1 MDQINAVGRRKSSV
15 ARVFLKPGTGQIT
28 VNKRD
33 YKDYFSLEFH
43 QLALTEPLR
52 ILEMEDKFDVKI
64 NVKGGG
70 IKGQAES
77 ARLGIARALVKESE
91 GRTVTVERNGG
102 EVDLNESK
110 VKLKEANK
118 DILTRDSR
126 KVERKKPGLRKAR
139 KASQFSKR

>member
-1 MDQINAVGRRKSSV
+1 MF
-15 ARVFLKPGTGQIT
+15 FLKPGTGQIT